1 MENRPGRSVP
11 VWGDL
16 SAGARNATIFQTT
29 RRAAYRGEDFEAL
42 AYALNSECEPPLPAT
57 EVAGIVRSVEKF
69 MREKYTPKT
78 ATQDGEPV
86 PEALREFMAEIG
98 RKGGNRKTEAQKAN
112 LAKGA
117 NASRAVRSEQSIA
130 RKSQIQELKKAGY
143 KQRQVAAK
151 WASASRP

>member
-1 MENRPGRSVP
+1 M
-11 VWGDL
+11 

-86 PEALREFMAEIG
+86 PEALREFMAG
-98 RKGGNRKTEAQKAN
+98 ARAATVRPKPRKPTLPKVRTHHGLFG
-112 LAKGA
+112 
-117 NASRAVRSEQSIA
+117 ASRASRVNLRFRS
-130 RKSQIQELKKAGY
+130 
-143 KQRQVAAK
+143 
-151 WASASRP
+151 